1 MPASP
6 SSSAQQARKAI
17 GSRLRAILRQSGLT
31 SRALARQAGWD
42 ESRCSRL
49 MSGRT
54 PPTEQDIEIWCRFC
68 GVPEEIPGLI
78 AASRT
83 VESAYMEWRQ
93 FQRSQKHLNEMRR
106 KLFEETRLYR
116 FYSSTTFPWPVQ
128 APGYMRV
135 LMLRSAELHRADP
148 PDIEDAIQVRVDR
161 QRLLDDG
168 TRRAAILVEE
178 AALRAQ
184 PFRGEVMREQLN
196 HLLVAMRRP
205 NVSLGVVPIEGRRVQ
220 KPAENF
226 HLYDDTQVFI
236 ELLTAAV
243 TITQPREIAL
253 YVQLFE
259 DLAAEA
265 VYGAKA
271 SALINAALESQY

>member
-1 MPASP
+1 
-6 SSSAQQARKAI
+6 
-17 GSRLRAILRQSGLT
+17 
-31 SRALARQAGWD
+31 
-42 ESRCSRL
+42 

-54 PPTEQDIEIWCRFC
+54 PPTEKDIEIWCHFC

-78 AASRT
+78 AASRN
-83 VESAYMEWRQ
+83 VESAYIEWRQ
-93 FQRSQKHLNEMRR
+93 FQRSQKHLNEMRL
-106 KLFEETRLYR
+106 KLYEESQVYR

-128 APGYMRV
+128 ATGYMRA
-135 LMLRSAELHRADP
+135 LMLRSAELHRSDP
-148 PDIEDAIQVRVDR
+148 PDIEDAIRVRVDR

-178 AALRAQ
+178 SALRAQ
-184 PFRGEVMREQLN
+184 PFPRDVMREQLN
-196 HLLVAMRRP
+196 RLLVMMRRP
-205 NVSLGVVPIEGRRVQ
+205 NVSLGVVPTQGRRVQ

-226 HLYDDTQVFI
+226 HLYDEVQVFI

-259 DLAAEA
+259 DLAADA
-265 VYGAKA
+265 VYGRKA
-271 SALINAALESQY
+271 RALINAAMEFLD